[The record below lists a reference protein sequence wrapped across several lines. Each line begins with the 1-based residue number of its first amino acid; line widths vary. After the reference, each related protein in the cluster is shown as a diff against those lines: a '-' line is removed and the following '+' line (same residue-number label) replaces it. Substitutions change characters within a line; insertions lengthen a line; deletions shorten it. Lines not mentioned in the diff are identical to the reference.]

1 MSVYIKNGS
10 TIIEISRSSASNSK
24 LLETN
29 IINNTNFV
37 NSKTNPFTIDPID
50 DKNMTFILKYL
61 DYFSD
66 KPESEP
72 PIAPLPRLDI
82 SNIFGAEYDL
92 YANLCESD
100 IPLSDRLYIIKH
112 YIDHAVYFQI
122 KYLPDKMAAIL
133 VYLLRDKSQ
142 IELESLI

>member
-1 MSVYIKNGS
+1 MVAVAVVVAAVLAVSYKSYNADYKNYILVEHLVSFVY
-10 TIIEISRSSASNSK
+10 
-24 LLETN
+24 
-29 IINNTNFV
+29 
-37 NSKTNPFTIDPID
+37 
-50 DKNMTFILKYL
+50 MTFILKYL